1 MRFEFIVYSAIQGY
15 HEYKDIWKNPIIGGE
30 LKCQREIENRH
41 DPLAVAMLKQIDGH
55 DTIVGHVSR
64 KIAASCNA
72 FIGHGVIIEC
82 IVTGN
87 RRYNVDLVQGGLELP
102 CKLRFV
108 ISSPSQEF
116 CKKTEISVCFA
127 LSETNTFSLDK
138 STSVIEDDAMIV
150 EIKTE
155 DTKSNHSG
163 LESPPSSSAVA
174 IDDNEKYH
182 AAIDEDSHTNVNS
195 TKSVVHNNIAV
206 ELEEVVCSPP
216 KKRLKKF
223 DETIIMGERLTDVE
237 INLAQRILKSQFPNI
252 RGLHSTLFIYRAVQ

>member
-1 MRFEFIVYSAIQGY
+1 M
-15 HEYKDIWKNPIIGGE
+15 
-30 LKCQREIENRH
+30 KCQREIGNQH
-41 DPLAVAMLKQIDGH
+41 DPIAVAMLKQIDGH

-64 KIAASCNA
+64 KIAASCTA
-72 FIGHGVIIEC
+72 FIRRGGIIEC
-82 IVTGN
+82 TVTGN
-87 RRYNVDLVQGGLELP
+87 KKYIDLVQGGLELP
-102 CKLRFV
+102 CKLHFV

-138 STSVIEDDAMIV
+138 STSVIKNDAMAV

-155 DTKSNHSG
+155 DTKPNHSG

-182 AAIDEDSHTNVNS
+182 VAVDEDSHTNVNS

-206 ELEEVVCSPP
+206 ELKKVVCSPP

-223 DETIIMGERLTDVE
+223 EEETIIMGERLTDVE
-237 INLAQRILKSQFPNI
+237 INLAQRILKSQFSKHQWASFYVI
-252 RGLHSTLFIYRAVQ
+252 

>member
-1 MRFEFIVYSAIQGY
+1 ML
-15 HEYKDIWKNPIIGGE
+15 IW
-30 LKCQREIENRH
+30 
-41 DPLAVAMLKQIDGH
+41 
-55 DTIVGHVSR
+55 
-64 KIAASCNA
+64 
-72 FIGHGVIIEC
+72 F
-82 IVTGN
+82 
-87 RRYNVDLVQGGLELP
+87 ELP

-116 CKKTEISVCFA
+116 CKKTEILVCFA

-155 DTKSNHSG
+155 DTKPNHSG
-163 LESPPSSSAVA
+163 LESPPSSLAVA

-182 AAIDEDSHTNVNS
+182 AAIDEDSHTYVNS

-237 INLAQRILKSQFPNI
+237 INLALRILKSQFPNI
-252 RGLHSTLFIYRAVQ
+252 RGLHSTLFLYRAVQ